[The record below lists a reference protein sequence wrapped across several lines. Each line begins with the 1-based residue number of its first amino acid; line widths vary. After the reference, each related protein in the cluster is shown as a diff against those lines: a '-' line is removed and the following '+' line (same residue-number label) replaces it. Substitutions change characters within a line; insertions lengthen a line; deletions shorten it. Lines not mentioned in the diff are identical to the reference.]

1 MQNQQVF
8 NRYSLAGLGATLI
21 GNGIGRFAYIA
32 LMPALIQAGWF
43 DESQASYLG
52 AATLIGYIFGA
63 PAIGL
68 LTKRFSIGVLIKAA
82 MLVSSFTYLSCAI
95 ENAPIAW
102 YYMLRTLAGI
112 AGAMLIILAPP
123 IVFRMHTP
131 AIRARIS
138 GITFSG
144 IGLGALLSGTL
155 VPLLIYHSIVSA
167 WLGMG
172 VVALITTFLT
182 WNAWST
188 QSEQQSAG
196 VVNASFANL
205 SNVQR
210 ITVILILIAYSL
222 DAIGYL
228 PHTMF
233 WVDYVVRE
241 LEMPFFTGG
250 LLWASFGFGA
260 MIGPL
265 LAGVLGDKFGVRR
278 SLVVSFMCKSAGVA
292 LPVISQHP
300 TALFVSALLV
310 GIFTPGTVS
319 LVSIY
324 TLESVGYELH
334 TKAWGMMT
342 MAFALSQGIV
352 GYLMAYLAPTLSSYN
367 VLFSTSAGVL
377 MISACLIAISP
388 TPIREPFPEG
398 DALQTKD

>member
-1 MQNQQVF
+1 MQNQHVL

-63 PAIGL
+63 PVIGL
-68 LTKRFSIGVLIKAA
+68 LTKRFSNGVLIKAA
-82 MLVSSFTYLSCAI
+82 MLVSSFTYLGCAI
-95 ENAPIAW
+95 EHAPIAW

-112 AGAMLIILAPP
+112 SGAMLIILAPP
-123 IVFRMHTP
+123 IVVRMHTP

-138 GITFSG
+138 GIIFSG

-172 VVALITTFLT
+172 IVALVTTFLT

-188 QSEQQSAG
+188 QSEQQAAG

-241 LEMPFFTGG
+241 LEMPLFTGG

-265 LAGVLGDKFGVRR
+265 LAGVIGDKFGIRR

-292 LPVISQHP
+292 LPVISQYP
-300 TALFVSALLV
+300 TALFISALLV

-324 TLESVGYELH
+324 VLESVGYELH

-342 MAFALSQGIV
+342 MAFALSQGIA
-352 GYLMAYLAPTLSSYN
+352 GYLMAYLAPMLSSYN